1 MSPGERYMGNVGGEA
16 ESTRMNQDE
25 LPRYLQ
31 EFSDQSLR
39 QRLFVKENAPVLGEI
54 LRQQNR
60 RLLQLKQQRLPAAE
74 TGPGV
79 ETLAEAYRR
88 ICVDVDAFLGTEG
101 RSVPILETLSLLE
114 PRIGHILRW
123 YGRALA
129 WGGLG
134 AALGVGGYVWQRH
147 ARAHGKSVSAIARR
161 AFLGGLIPLGIGGAY
176 GWAAVEA
183 HIALRH
189 DGGYSPERQAILY
202 SPAANRTQA
211 ELTIAHEY
219 AHHIQRVAGF
229 WSAPEVELTGAIEGM
244 ARMVDQHIGRL
255 YAKRFQNPAYEQEAL
270 QWRLPELQAA
280 YRHLCEQV
288 AVTPDATL
296 LHRPKT
302 GRHSKASVDV
312 RELGYAVFVIL
323 QQQRGEQV
331 HRDILQGRFR
341 W

>member
-1 MSPGERYMGNVGGEA
+1 
-16 ESTRMNQDE
+16 MNQSE
-25 LPRYLQ
+25 LLEYLQ
-31 EFSDQSLR
+31 DFSNQRLR
-39 QRLFVKENAPVLGEI
+39 QRLFVKDNAPVLGEI
-54 LRQQNR
+54 LRQQGR
-60 RLLQLKQQRLPAAE
+60 RLLQLKQERLPAAG

-79 ETLAEAYRR
+79 EPLAEAYGR
-88 ICVDVDAFLGTEG
+88 IRVDVEAFLGAEG
-101 RSVPILETLSLLE
+101 RSVPVLETMSLFD

-123 YGRALA
+123 YGRALV

-134 AALGVGGYVWQRH
+134 AALGVGGCVWQRH
-147 ARAHGKSVSAIARR
+147 ARAHGKSVSGISRR

-183 HIALRH
+183 HIALRR
-189 DGGYSPERQAILY
+189 DGGYNPERTVILY
-202 SPAANRTQA
+202 SPSANRTQA

-219 AHHIQRVAGF
+219 AHHVQKVAGF
-229 WSAPEVELTGAIEGM
+229 WSTPEVELTGAIEGM

-255 YAKRFQNPAYEQEAL
+255 YAKRFQNPAYEREAL
-270 QWRLPELQAA
+270 QLRLPELQAA
-280 YRHLCEQV
+280 YLHVCERV

-302 GRHSKASVDV
+302 GRYSKASADV
-312 RELGYAVFVIL
+312 RQLGYALFVIL

>member
-1 MSPGERYMGNVGGEA
+1 
-16 ESTRMNQDE
+16 MNQDE
-25 LPRYLQ
+25 LPHYLQ
-31 EFSDQSLR
+31 EFSNQSLR

-54 LRQQNR
+54 TRQQSR
-60 RLLQLKQQRLPAAE
+60 RLLELKQQRLPGA
-74 TGPGV
+74 GPRSGV

-88 ICVDVDAFLGTEG
+88 IRVDVDTFLGAEG
-101 RSVPILETLSLLE
+101 MSVPTLETLSLFDPLN
-114 PRIGHILRW
+114 GHILRW

-134 AALGVGGYVWQRH
+134 AAVGVGGYVWQRH
-147 ARAHGKSVSAIARR
+147 ARARGKSVSAITRR

-176 GWAAVEA
+176 GRVAVEA

-189 DGGYSPERQAILY
+189 DGGYIAERPAILY

-219 AHHIQRVAGF
+219 AHHVQRVMGF
-229 WSAPEVELTGAIEGM
+229 WSTPEVELTGATEGM

-255 YAKRFQNPAYEQEAL
+255 YAERFKNPAYEREAL
-270 QWRLPELQAA
+270 QLRLPELQSA
-280 YRHLCEQV
+280 YLHLCEQV
-288 AVTPDATL
+288 AVTPDAPL

-302 GRHSKASVDV
+302 GRTPKTSADV
-312 RELGYAVFVIL
+312 RELGYAMFVIL
-323 QQQRGEQV
+323 QQQRGEQI